1 MNRFLNK
8 KVDRTF
14 ALIVVILTCAG
25 FVIFSSASLGLLA
38 RNGAS
43 FSKVALSQLFFGIG
57 LGSLAAYGLSRVQ
70 YRLWRKWS
78 LPILILSIVA
88 TLLVFLPYIGA
99 EYGGAKRWIHI
110 AGISF
115 QPAELLKIGVVIYFA
130 AWLSSV
136 RERVAEFRYGLLPLF
151 VLLAISGTILL
162 LQPDTDT
169 FIIIAIASLAMYVS
183 AGGSM
188 KHVLL
193 IGCIGLIGIMF
204 LATMRPYIK
213 SRLMTFL
220 NPAADPLGAGY
231 QIQQSL
237 IAIGSGGFSGRG
249 FGQSIQKFQYLPE
262 PIGDSIFAVE
272 AEEFGFIGSMTLIG
286 IFLVFMLRGLR
297 IATHAPDKFGGL
309 LAIGIVILIIA
320 NSFLNIAAMLGII
333 PLSGLPLL
341 FVSHGGTAML
351 ITLAEVGILLNISRY
366 QKN

>member
-70 YRLWRKWS
+70 YRLWRTWS

-136 RERVAEFRYGLLPLF
+136 KERVAEFRYGLLPLL

-162 LQPDTDT
+162 LQPE
-169 FIIIAIASLAMYVS
+169 IGRAS
-183 AGGSM
+183 
-188 KHVLL
+188 
-193 IGCIGLIGIMF
+193 C
-204 LATMRPYIK
+204 RE
-213 SRLMTFL
+213 
-220 NPAADPLGAGY
+220 
-231 QIQQSL
+231 
-237 IAIGSGGFSGRG
+237 RG
-249 FGQSIQKFQYLPE
+249 
-262 PIGDSIFAVE
+262 
-272 AEEFGFIGSMTLIG
+272 
-286 IFLVFMLRGLR
+286 
-297 IATHAPDKFGGL
+297 
-309 LAIGIVILIIA
+309 
-320 NSFLNIAAMLGII
+320 
-333 PLSGLPLL
+333 
-341 FVSHGGTAML
+341 
-351 ITLAEVGILLNISRY
+351 
-366 QKN
+366 